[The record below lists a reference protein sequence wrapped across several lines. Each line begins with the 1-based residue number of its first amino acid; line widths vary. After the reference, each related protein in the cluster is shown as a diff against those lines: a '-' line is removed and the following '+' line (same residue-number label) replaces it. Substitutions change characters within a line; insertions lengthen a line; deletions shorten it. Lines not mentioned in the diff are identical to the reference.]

1 MKRILWAGLLIL
13 SFNSYALF
21 EDEEA
26 REKIN
31 DLQSQLNSLK
41 TDQLSSLE
49 EKVTDLQQILQ
60 GGSLQQFN
68 TKINE
73 IFDDI
78 AKVRGD
84 VEVLQFN
91 FDSFQDRQR
100 INYQDIEN
108 RFIQI
113 EEELQSIKN
122 NSNPEQEAV
131 KENTEDLNNAD
142 TQVKDQENLTHSIE
156 SIQNDIAQKLEN
168 KDQSEEDDN
177 FGNIAEIDNLPPL
190 IDEEQEQNMFSDAEG
205 LMTSTKYKEAF
216 ELFDRFVTAYPNS
229 QRVVEAKK
237 NIGYIQFALKNYKA
251 SLNTYDTLIANH
263 PDHELMPEILYG
275 KANTEIQLTRITK
288 AKQTLR
294 KIIKQYPNTSIIESA
309 KKRLKAL
316 ESIKL

>member
-1 MKRILWAGLLIL
+1 MKRIIWAGLLIL
-13 SFNSYALF
+13 SLNSYALF

-41 TDQLSSLE
+41 NDQLNSLE
-49 EKVTDLQQILQ
+49 EKVIDLQQILQ

-78 AKVRGD
+78 AKIRGD

-91 FDSFQDRQR
+91 FDSFQDRQK
-100 INYQDIEN
+100 INYQDFEN
-108 RFIQI
+108 RFSRI
-113 EEELQSIKN
+113 EEELKSLKN
-122 NSNPEQEAV
+122 NPQKIDEV
-131 KENTEDLNNAD
+131 LKEETKNSQTTEI
-142 TQVKDQENLTHSIE
+142 QENLTPSVE
-156 SIQNDIAQKLEN
+156 SIQSDITQELESN
-168 KDQSEEDDN
+168 EQQAIVSDA
-177 FGNIAEIDNLPPL
+177 GNVETGTDLPPL
-190 IDEEQEQNMFSDAEG
+190 IDEEQELNMFDEAEG
-205 LMTSTKYKEAF
+205 LMRSARYKEAF
-216 ELFDRFVTAYPNS
+216 DSFDRFVTTYPKS
-229 QRVVEAKK
+229 QRLVEAKK

-251 SLNTYDTLIANH
+251 SINTYEKLIANH
-263 PDHELMPEILYG
+263 PSHELMPEILYG

-294 KIIKQYPNTSIIESA
+294 RIIQEYPNASNIENA

>member
-13 SFNSYALF
+13 SFNAHAFF

-31 DLQSQLNSLK
+31 DLQNQLNSLK
-41 TDQLSSLE
+41 SDQLRLLE
-49 EKVTDLQQILQ
+49 DKVTDLQQVLQ

-68 TKINE
+68 SKINE
-73 IFDDI
+73 ILDDI
-78 AKVRGD
+78 AKIRGD

-91 FDSFQDRQR
+91 FESFEDRQK

-108 RFIQI
+108 RFSRL
-113 EEELQSIKN
+113 EEELESLKNDTQKNEEILKETIETNQSI
-122 NSNPEQEAV
+122 EIQERSV
-131 KENTEDLNNAD
+131 P
-142 TQVKDQENLTHSIE
+142 SIE
-156 SIQNDIAQKLEN
+156 SIQSDIAQELES
-168 KDQSEEDDN
+168 SEQQEVDST
-177 FGNIAEIDNLPPL
+177 NIKAEIDQNLPPL
-190 IDEEQEQNMFSDAEG
+190 IDEEQELNMFNDAEG
-205 LMTSTKYKEAF
+205 LMRSTKYKEAF
-216 ELFDRFVTAYPNS
+216 ELFDRFVTTYPKS
-229 QRVVEAKK
+229 QRLVEAKK

-251 SLNTYDTLIANH
+251 SLNTYDKLIANH
-263 PDHELMPEILYG
+263 PSHELMPEILYG

-294 KIIKQYPNTSIIESA
+294 RIIKEYPNASNIESA

>member
-13 SFNSYALF
+13 SFNTHAFL

-31 DLQSQLNSLK
+31 DLQNQLNSLRSE
-41 TDQLSSLE
+41 TLSSLE
-49 EKVTDLQQILQ
+49 AKVTDLQQILQ

-68 TKINE
+68 SKINE

-78 AKVRGD
+78 AKIRGD

-91 FDSFQDRQR
+91 FESFEDRQK

-108 RFIQI
+108 RFSRI
-113 EEELQSIKN
+113 EEELESLKN
-122 NSNPEQEAV
+122 NSQN
-131 KENTEDLNNAD
+131 KEELLKETTESNQALE
-142 TQVKDQENLTHSIE
+142 VQENPVTSIE
-156 SIQNDIAQKLEN
+156 SIQGDIAQELESTEQQGVN
-168 KDQSEEDDN
+168 GDVETGKD
-177 FGNIAEIDNLPPL
+177 LPPL
-190 IDEEQEQNMFSDAEG
+190 IDEEQELNMFNDAEG
-205 LMTSTKYKEAF
+205 LMRSTKYKEAF
-216 ELFDRFVTAYPNS
+216 ELFDRFVTTYPKS
-229 QRVVEAKK
+229 QRLVEAKK

-251 SLNTYDTLIANH
+251 SLNTYDKLIANH
-263 PDHELMPEILYG
+263 PSHELMPEILYG

-294 KIIKQYPNTSIIESA
+294 RIIKEYPNASNIESA

>member
-13 SFNSYALF
+13 SFNTHAFL

-31 DLQSQLNSLK
+31 DLQNQLNSLK
-41 TDQLSSLE
+41 SESMNSLE
-49 EKVTDLQQILQ
+49 AKVTDLQQILQ

-68 TKINE
+68 SKINE

-78 AKVRGD
+78 AKIRGD

-91 FDSFQDRQR
+91 FESFEDRQK

-108 RFIQI
+108 RFSRI
-113 EEELQSIKN
+113 EEELESLKN
-122 NSNPEQEAV
+122 NSQNKEELIKETTQSNQAQEV
-131 KENTEDLNNAD
+131 
-142 TQVKDQENLTHSIE
+142 QENPVTSIE
-156 SIQNDIAQKLEN
+156 SIQGDIAQELESTEQQGVN
-168 KDQSEEDDN
+168 GNVETGKD
-177 FGNIAEIDNLPPL
+177 LPPL
-190 IDEEQEQNMFSDAEG
+190 IDEEQELNMFNDAEG
-205 LMTSTKYKEAF
+205 LMRSTKYKEAF
-216 ELFDRFVTAYPNS
+216 ELFDRFVTTYPKS
-229 QRVVEAKK
+229 QRLVEAKK

-251 SLNTYDTLIANH
+251 SLNTYDKLIANH
-263 PDHELMPEILYG
+263 PSHELMPEILYG

-294 KIIKQYPNTSIIESA
+294 RIIKEYPNASNIESA

>member
-13 SFNSYALF
+13 SFNTHAFL

-31 DLQSQLNSLK
+31 DLQNQLNSLK
-41 TDQLSSLE
+41 SETLNSLE
-49 EKVTDLQQILQ
+49 AKITDLQQILQ

-68 TKINE
+68 SKINE

-78 AKVRGD
+78 AKIRGD

-91 FDSFQDRQR
+91 FESFEDRQK

-108 RFIQI
+108 RFSRI
-113 EEELQSIKN
+113 EEELESLKN
-122 NSNPEQEAV
+122 NSQNKEELIKEATQSNQAQEV
-131 KENTEDLNNAD
+131 
-142 TQVKDQENLTHSIE
+142 QENPVTSIE
-156 SIQNDIAQKLEN
+156 SIQGDIAQELESTEQQGVN
-168 KDQSEEDDN
+168 GDVETGKD
-177 FGNIAEIDNLPPL
+177 LPPL
-190 IDEEQEQNMFSDAEG
+190 IDEEQELNMFNDAEG
-205 LMTSTKYKEAF
+205 LMRSTKYKEAF
-216 ELFDRFVTAYPNS
+216 ELFDRFVTTYPKS
-229 QRVVEAKK
+229 QRLVEAKK

-251 SLNTYDTLIANH
+251 SLNTYDKLIANH
-263 PDHELMPEILYG
+263 PSHELMPEILYG

-294 KIIKQYPNTSIIESA
+294 RIIKEYPNASNIESA

>member
-13 SFNSYALF
+13 SFNTHAFL

-31 DLQSQLNSLK
+31 DLQNQLNSLRSE
-41 TDQLSSLE
+41 TLNSLE
-49 EKVTDLQQILQ
+49 AKVTDLQQILQ

-68 TKINE
+68 SKINE

-78 AKVRGD
+78 AKIRGD

-91 FDSFQDRQR
+91 FESFEDRQK

-108 RFIQI
+108 RFSRI
-113 EEELQSIKN
+113 EEELESLKN
-122 NSNPEQEAV
+122 NSQNKEELIKETTQSNQAQEV
-131 KENTEDLNNAD
+131 
-142 TQVKDQENLTHSIE
+142 QENPVTSIE
-156 SIQNDIAQKLEN
+156 SIQGDIAQELESTEQQGVN
-168 KDQSEEDDN
+168 GNVETGKD
-177 FGNIAEIDNLPPL
+177 LPPL
-190 IDEEQEQNMFSDAEG
+190 IDEEQELNMFNDAEG
-205 LMTSTKYKEAF
+205 LMRSTKYKEAF
-216 ELFDRFVTAYPNS
+216 ELFDRFVTTYPKS
-229 QRVVEAKK
+229 QRLVEAKK

-251 SLNTYDTLIANH
+251 SLNTYDKLISNH
-263 PDHELMPEILYG
+263 PSHELMPEILYG

-294 KIIKQYPNTSIIESA
+294 KIIKEYPNASNIESA

>member
-13 SFNSYALF
+13 SFNTHAFL

-31 DLQSQLNSLK
+31 DLQNQLNSLRSE
-41 TDQLSSLE
+41 TLSSLE
-49 EKVTDLQQILQ
+49 AKVTDLQQILQ

-68 TKINE
+68 SKINE

-78 AKVRGD
+78 AKIRGD

-91 FDSFQDRQR
+91 FESFEDRQK

-108 RFIQI
+108 RFSRI
-113 EEELQSIKN
+113 EEELESLKN
-122 NSNPEQEAV
+122 NSQNKEELIKEATQSNQAQEV
-131 KENTEDLNNAD
+131 
-142 TQVKDQENLTHSIE
+142 QENPVTSIE
-156 SIQNDIAQKLEN
+156 SIQGDIAQELESTEQQGVN
-168 KDQSEEDDN
+168 GNVETGKD
-177 FGNIAEIDNLPPL
+177 LPPL
-190 IDEEQEQNMFSDAEG
+190 IDEEQELNMFNDAEG
-205 LMTSTKYKEAF
+205 LMRSTKYKEAF
-216 ELFDRFVTAYPNS
+216 ELFDRFVTTYPKS
-229 QRVVEAKK
+229 QRLVEAKK

-251 SLNTYDTLIANH
+251 SLNTYDKLIANH
-263 PDHELMPEILYG
+263 PSHELMPEILYG

-294 KIIKQYPNTSIIESA
+294 RIIKEYPNASNIESA

>member
-13 SFNSYALF
+13 SFNTHAFL

-31 DLQSQLNSLK
+31 DLQNQLNSLK
-41 TDQLSSLE
+41 SDQLRSLE
-49 EKVTDLQQILQ
+49 DKVTDLQQVLQ

-68 TKINE
+68 SKINE

-78 AKVRGD
+78 AKIRGD

-91 FDSFQDRQR
+91 FESFEDRQK

-108 RFIQI
+108 RFSRI
-113 EEELQSIKN
+113 EEELESLKN
-122 NSNPEQEAV
+122 NSQNKEELIKEATQSNQAQEV
-131 KENTEDLNNAD
+131 
-142 TQVKDQENLTHSIE
+142 QENPVTSIE
-156 SIQNDIAQKLEN
+156 SIQGDIAQELESTEQQGVN
-168 KDQSEEDDN
+168 GDVETGKD
-177 FGNIAEIDNLPPL
+177 LPPL
-190 IDEEQEQNMFSDAEG
+190 IDEEQELNMFNDAEG
-205 LMTSTKYKEAF
+205 LMRSTKYKEAF
-216 ELFDRFVTAYPNS
+216 ELFDRFVTTYPKS
-229 QRVVEAKK
+229 QRLVEAKK

-251 SLNTYDTLIANH
+251 SLNTYDKLIANH
-263 PDHELMPEILYG
+263 PSHELMPEILYG

-294 KIIKQYPNTSIIESA
+294 RIIKEYPNASNIESA

>member
-13 SFNSYALF
+13 SFNTHAFF

-31 DLQSQLNSLK
+31 DLQNQLNSLK
-41 TDQLSSLE
+41 SDQLRLLE
-49 EKVTDLQQILQ
+49 DKVTDLQQVLQ

-68 TKINE
+68 SKINE
-73 IFDDI
+73 ILDDI
-78 AKVRGD
+78 AKIRGD

-91 FDSFQDRQR
+91 FESFEDRQK

-108 RFIQI
+108 RFSRL
-113 EEELQSIKN
+113 EEELESLKN
-122 NSNPEQEAV
+122 
-131 KENTEDLNNAD
+131 D
-142 TQVKDQENLTHSIE
+142 TQKNEEILKETIETNQSAEIQERSVPSIE
-156 SIQNDIAQKLEN
+156 SIQSDIAQELESSIQ
-168 KDQSEEDDN
+168 KEVDSADSK
-177 FGNIAEIDNLPPL
+177 AEIDQNLPPL
-190 IDEEQEQNMFSDAEG
+190 IDEEQELNMFNDAEV
-205 LMTSTKYKEAF
+205 LMRSTKYKEAF
-216 ELFDRFVTAYPNS
+216 ELFDRFVTTYPKS
-229 QRVVEAKK
+229 QRLVEAKK

-251 SLNTYDTLIANH
+251 SLNTYDKLIANH
-263 PDHELMPEILYG
+263 PSHELMPEILYG

-294 KIIKQYPNTSIIESA
+294 RIIKEYPNASNIESA

>member
-13 SFNSYALF
+13 SFNTHAFL

-31 DLQSQLNSLK
+31 DLQNQLNSLK
-41 TDQLSSLE
+41 SESINSLE
-49 EKVTDLQQILQ
+49 AKVTDLQQILQ

-68 TKINE
+68 SKINE

-78 AKVRGD
+78 AKIRGD

-91 FDSFQDRQR
+91 FESFEDRQK

-108 RFIQI
+108 RFSRI
-113 EEELQSIKN
+113 EEELASLKN
-122 NSNPEQEAV
+122 NSQNKEELIKEATQSNQAQEV
-131 KENTEDLNNAD
+131 
-142 TQVKDQENLTHSIE
+142 QENPVTSIE
-156 SIQNDIAQKLEN
+156 SIQGDIAQELESTEQQGVN
-168 KDQSEEDDN
+168 GNVETGKD
-177 FGNIAEIDNLPPL
+177 LPPL
-190 IDEEQEQNMFSDAEG
+190 IDEEQELNMFNDAEG
-205 LMTSTKYKEAF
+205 LMRSTKYKEAF
-216 ELFDRFVTAYPNS
+216 ELFDRFVTTYPKS
-229 QRVVEAKK
+229 QRLVEAKK

-251 SLNTYDTLIANH
+251 SLNTYDKLIANH
-263 PDHELMPEILYG
+263 PSHELMPEILYG

-294 KIIKQYPNTSIIESA
+294 RIIKEYPNASNIESA

>member
-13 SFNSYALF
+13 SFNTHAFL

-31 DLQSQLNSLK
+31 DLQNQLNSLK
-41 TDQLSSLE
+41 SESMNSLE
-49 EKVTDLQQILQ
+49 AKVTDLQQILQ

-68 TKINE
+68 SKINE

-78 AKVRGD
+78 AKIRGD

-91 FDSFQDRQR
+91 FESFEDRQK

-108 RFIQI
+108 RFSRI
-113 EEELQSIKN
+113 EEELESLKN
-122 NSNPEQEAV
+122 NSQN
-131 KENTEDLNNAD
+131 KEKLLKESTESNQALE
-142 TQVKDQENLTHSIE
+142 VQENPVTSIE
-156 SIQNDIAQKLEN
+156 SIQGDIAQELESTEQQGVN
-168 KDQSEEDDN
+168 GDVETGKD
-177 FGNIAEIDNLPPL
+177 LPPL
-190 IDEEQEQNMFSDAEG
+190 IDEEQELNMFNDAEG
-205 LMTSTKYKEAF
+205 LMRSTKYKEAF
-216 ELFDRFVTAYPNS
+216 ELFDRFVTTYPKS
-229 QRVVEAKK
+229 QRLVEAKK

-251 SLNTYDTLIANH
+251 SLNTYDKLIANH
-263 PDHELMPEILYG
+263 PSHELMPEILYG

-294 KIIKQYPNTSIIESA
+294 RIIKEYPNASNIESA

>member
-13 SFNSYALF
+13 SFNTHAFL

-31 DLQSQLNSLK
+31 DLQNQLNSLRSE
-41 TDQLSSLE
+41 TLSSLE
-49 EKVTDLQQILQ
+49 AKVTDLQQILQ

-68 TKINE
+68 SKINE

-78 AKVRGD
+78 AKIRGD

-91 FDSFQDRQR
+91 FESFEDRQK

-108 RFIQI
+108 RFSRI
-113 EEELQSIKN
+113 EEELESLKN
-122 NSNPEQEAV
+122 NSQN
-131 KENTEDLNNAD
+131 KEELLKETTESNQALE
-142 TQVKDQENLTHSIE
+142 VQENPVTSIE
-156 SIQNDIAQKLEN
+156 SIQGDIAQELESTEQQGVN
-168 KDQSEEDDN
+168 GNVETGKD
-177 FGNIAEIDNLPPL
+177 LPPL
-190 IDEEQEQNMFSDAEG
+190 IDEEQELNMFNDAEG
-205 LMTSTKYKEAF
+205 LMRSTKYKEAF
-216 ELFDRFVTAYPNS
+216 ELFDRFVTTYPKS
-229 QRVVEAKK
+229 QRLVEAKK

-251 SLNTYDTLIANH
+251 SLSTYDKLIANH
-263 PDHELMPEILYG
+263 PSHELMPEILYG

-294 KIIKQYPNTSIIESA
+294 RIIKEYPNASNIESA

>member
-13 SFNSYALF
+13 SFNTHAFL

-31 DLQSQLNSLK
+31 DLQNQLNSLK
-41 TDQLSSLE
+41 SESINSLE
-49 EKVTDLQQILQ
+49 AKVTDLQQILQ

-68 TKINE
+68 SKINE

-78 AKVRGD
+78 AKIRGD

-91 FDSFQDRQR
+91 FESFEGRQK

-108 RFIQI
+108 RFSRI
-113 EEELQSIKN
+113 EEELESLKN
-122 NSNPEQEAV
+122 NSQN
-131 KENTEDLNNAD
+131 KEKLLKELTESNQALE
-142 TQVKDQENLTHSIE
+142 VQENRVTSIE
-156 SIQNDIAQKLEN
+156 SIQGDIAQELESTAQQGVN
-168 KDQSEEDDN
+168 GNVETGKD
-177 FGNIAEIDNLPPL
+177 LPPL
-190 IDEEQEQNMFSDAEG
+190 IDEEQELNMFNDAEG
-205 LMTSTKYKEAF
+205 LMRSTKYKEAF
-216 ELFDRFVTAYPNS
+216 ELFDRFVTTYPKS
-229 QRVVEAKK
+229 QRLVEAKK

-251 SLNTYDTLIANH
+251 SLSTYDKLIANH
-263 PDHELMPEILYG
+263 SSHELMPEILYG

-294 KIIKQYPNTSIIESA
+294 RIIKEYPNASNIESA

>member
-13 SFNSYALF
+13 SFNTHAFL

-31 DLQSQLNSLK
+31 DLQNQLNSLR
-41 TDQLSSLE
+41 SESINSLE
-49 EKVTDLQQILQ
+49 AKVTDLQQILQ

-68 TKINE
+68 SKINE

-78 AKVRGD
+78 AKIRGD

-91 FDSFQDRQR
+91 FESFEDRQK

-108 RFIQI
+108 RFSRI
-113 EEELQSIKN
+113 EEELESLKN
-122 NSNPEQEAV
+122 NSQNKEELIKETTESNQAQEV
-131 KENTEDLNNAD
+131 
-142 TQVKDQENLTHSIE
+142 QENPVTSIE
-156 SIQNDIAQKLEN
+156 SIQGDIAQELESTEQQGVN
-168 KDQSEEDDN
+168 GNVETGKD
-177 FGNIAEIDNLPPL
+177 LPPL
-190 IDEEQEQNMFSDAEG
+190 IDEEQELNMFNDAEG
-205 LMTSTKYKEAF
+205 LMRSTKYKEAF
-216 ELFDRFVTAYPNS
+216 ELFDRFVTTYPKS
-229 QRVVEAKK
+229 QRLVEAKK

-251 SLNTYDTLIANH
+251 SLNTYDKLIANH
-263 PDHELMPEILYG
+263 PSHELMPEILYG

-294 KIIKQYPNTSIIESA
+294 RIIKEYPNASNIESA

>member
-13 SFNSYALF
+13 SFNTHAFL

-31 DLQSQLNSLK
+31 DLQNQLNSLK
-41 TDQLSSLE
+41 SETLNSLE
-49 EKVTDLQQILQ
+49 AKITDLQQILQ

-68 TKINE
+68 SKINE

-78 AKVRGD
+78 AKIRGD

-91 FDSFQDRQR
+91 FESFEDRQK

-108 RFIQI
+108 RFSRI
-113 EEELQSIKN
+113 EEELESLKN
-122 NSNPEQEAV
+122 NSQN
-131 KENTEDLNNAD
+131 KEELLKETTESNQALE
-142 TQVKDQENLTHSIE
+142 VQENPVTSIE
-156 SIQNDIAQKLEN
+156 SIQGDIAQELESTEQQGVN
-168 KDQSEEDDN
+168 GNVETGKD
-177 FGNIAEIDNLPPL
+177 LPPL
-190 IDEEQEQNMFSDAEG
+190 IDEEQELNMFNDAEG
-205 LMTSTKYKEAF
+205 LMRSTKYKEAF
-216 ELFDRFVTAYPNS
+216 ELFDRFVTTYPKS
-229 QRVVEAKK
+229 QRLVEAKK

-251 SLNTYDTLIANH
+251 SLNTYDKLIANH
-263 PDHELMPEILYG
+263 PSHELMPEILYG

-294 KIIKQYPNTSIIESA
+294 RIIKEYPNASNIESA

>member
-13 SFNSYALF
+13 SFNTHAFL

-31 DLQSQLNSLK
+31 DLQNQLNSLRSE
-41 TDQLSSLE
+41 TLNSLE
-49 EKVTDLQQILQ
+49 AKVTDLQQILQ

-68 TKINE
+68 SKINE

-78 AKVRGD
+78 AKIRGD

-91 FDSFQDRQR
+91 FESFEDRQK

-108 RFIQI
+108 RFSRI
-113 EEELQSIKN
+113 EEELESLKN
-122 NSNPEQEAV
+122 NSQNKEELLKETTQSNQAQEV
-131 KENTEDLNNAD
+131 
-142 TQVKDQENLTHSIE
+142 QENPVTSIE
-156 SIQNDIAQKLEN
+156 SIQGDIAQELESTEQQGVN
-168 KDQSEEDDN
+168 GNVGTGKD
-177 FGNIAEIDNLPPL
+177 LPPL
-190 IDEEQEQNMFSDAEG
+190 IDEEQELNMFNDAEG
-205 LMTSTKYKEAF
+205 LMRSTKYKEAF
-216 ELFDRFVTAYPNS
+216 ELFDRFVTTYPKS
-229 QRVVEAKK
+229 QRLVEAKK

-251 SLNTYDTLIANH
+251 SLNTYDKLIANH
-263 PDHELMPEILYG
+263 PSHELMPEILYG

-294 KIIKQYPNTSIIESA
+294 RIIKEYPNASNIESA